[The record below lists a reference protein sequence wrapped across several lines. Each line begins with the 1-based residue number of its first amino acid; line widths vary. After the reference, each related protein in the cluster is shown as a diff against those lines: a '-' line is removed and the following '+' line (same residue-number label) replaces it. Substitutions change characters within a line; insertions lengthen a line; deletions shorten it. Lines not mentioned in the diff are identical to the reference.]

1 MRSFPKGSKVRIEM
15 ASGKAHEGVV
25 QDFDQGIV
33 ELADGAA
40 GTFRIYLRW
49 VEAIFP
55 INGHA

>member
-33 ELADGAA
+33 DLGNGA
-40 GTFRIYLRW
+40 GTVRIYLRW

-55 INGHA
+55 LNGHA